1 MKTATIQLLGQTLV
15 LHPFK
20 AIFWEE
26 KQALLLADL
35 HLGKAA
41 HFRKEGIPVP
51 ANVQQ
56 QNWDKL
62 LSLLVDFKPKRV
74 LFLGDLFHSTYNAI
88 WEEFVQLLEQ
98 FEHINFELVKGNHDI
113 LPDADYAKSR
123 LLLHEEPYEAAPFL
137 LSHHPMEVVPAGC
150 YNLAGHIH
158 PAVFL
163 KSGRRLR
170 VKLPCFHFGESQ
182 AILPAFGAF
191 TGTAIVESKR
201 QDKVFVITD
210 NEVLGV

>member
-1 MKTATIQLLGQTLV
+1 MKNTSIQLLGQTLV

-51 ANVQQ
+51 AEVRQ

-62 LSLLVDFKPKRV
+62 LSLLVDFKPRRV
-74 LFLGDLFHSTYNAI
+74 LFLGDLFHSRYNAI

-98 FEHINFELVKGNHDI
+98 FEHISFELVKGNHDI
-113 LPDADYAKSR
+113 LPEGEYAKSP
-123 LLLHEEPYEAAPFL
+123 LILHEEPYDLAPFS
-137 LSHHPMEVVPAGC
+137 LSHHPMETVSEGR

-163 KSGRRLR
+163 QSGRRLK
-170 VKLPCFHFGESQ
+170 VKLPCFHFGESRG
-182 AILPAFGAF
+182 ILPAFGAF
-191 TGTAIVESKR
+191 TGTAIVESRR
-201 QDKVFVITD
+201 QDRVFVITD